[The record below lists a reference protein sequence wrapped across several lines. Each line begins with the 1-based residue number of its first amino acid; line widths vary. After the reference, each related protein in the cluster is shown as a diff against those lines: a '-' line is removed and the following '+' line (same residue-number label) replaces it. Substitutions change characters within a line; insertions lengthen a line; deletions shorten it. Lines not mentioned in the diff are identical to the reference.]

1 MAKAHAA
8 TSTARDCADDQERLC
23 AADDRFGQGCV
34 RGLVREVLLAG
45 EEPQEWSALLRL
57 VVANG
62 AAQDGILLFERIE
75 NRTLRDGAVDGERH
89 LAVDL
94 GVHAKMGG
102 QHNADH
108 IGKSFQRLG
117 FDR

>member
-1 MAKAHAA
+1 
-8 TSTARDCADDQERLC
+8 
-23 AADDRFGQGCV
+23 
-34 RGLVREVLLAG
+34 LLAG
-45 EEPQEWSALLRL
+45 EEPQEWSALLRR

-62 AAQDGILLFERIE
+62 ATQDGILLFERIE
-75 NRTLRDGAVDGERH
+75 NRTLRDRAMDGERH

-108 IGKSFQRLG
+108 IGESFQRLG